1 MMNLY
6 HWSDWP
12 HFFPVVFYRLPSDE
26 MTLVLSCDDFIVHS
40 SPVHHMI
47 PNIGLRIQFPTSKKV
62 MAYSCDTEP
71 CDEVIRLSNDADVLI
86 HEATGESPGHSS
98 AKQAG
103 EIAQKAGAKTM
114 YLIHY
119 PTGKF
124 ERGGLVQEAKS
135 VFDGEVELAKDFMEI
150 IF

>member
-1 MMNLY
+1 
-6 HWSDWP
+6 
-12 HFFPVVFYRLPSDE
+12 VFYRLPIDE
-26 MTLVLSCDDFIVHS
+26 MAPVLNCADFIVHS

-47 PNIGLRIQFPTSKKV
+47 PNIGLRIQFPASQKV

-71 CDEVIRLSNDADVLI
+71 CNEVIRLSVDVDVLI

-103 EIAQKAGAKTM
+103 EIAQKAGAKKM

-119 PTGKF
+119 PTGRF
-124 ERGGLVQEAKS
+124 ERSGLIQEAKS
-135 VFDGEVELAKDFMEI
+135 VFDGEVELAKELMEI
-150 IF
+150 IL